1 MRHCKKKGRLNRS
14 ISWRKATLKSLA
26 NDLFKYQRI
35 ETTEAKA
42 KALRSFA
49 EPIITMAKKNPESVA
64 ARRQVFSKLCNKT
77 IVKFLFDEIAP
88 LYKDI
93 DGGYTRIMNAGNR
106 KGDGAKLVI
115 MELTKRTISDDKLL
129 GEKIE
134 KLAKPNKKTKA
145 STKAEKS
152 EENTEDK
159 KEETTAKASVS
170 GKEGKAKE
178 KVKKEKAK
186 SEDKKIA
193 KKGILKRFRRKSI

>member
-49 EPIITMAKKNPESVA
+49 EPIITIAKKNPKSVA

-77 IVKFLFDEIAP
+77 IVKSLFDEIAP

-93 DGGYTRIMNAGNR
+93 DGGYTRIMLAGNR
-106 KGDGAKLVI
+106 RGDGAKLVV

-129 GEKIE
+129 GEKTE
-134 KLAKPNKKTKA
+134 KLAKLKKKDKTSAKDA
-145 STKAEKS
+145 KAEEVTETNKEQTSEKS
-152 EENTEDK
+152 GASAKKGKVKGKIKIEKSKAEDK
-159 KEETTAKASVS
+159 KP
-170 GKEGKAKE
+170 
-178 KVKKEKAK
+178 
-186 SEDKKIA
+186 A